1 MNMLNQNILENYE
14 LKGEELAITTY
25 PDPVLSR
32 KAQLVTEFNPQL
44 ETLCLNMLFTMYKAP
59 GIGLAAPQVGIS
71 KRLFVSD
78 VEYRLEEKTEAD
90 GRMTKFRTN
99 FHPRIFINPE
109 IITKDG
115 STIFKE
121 GCLSL
126 PTVYEDVKRS
136 DNIIM
141 RFQDLTGRVH
151 EQNFTGLEAICL
163 QHELDHLEG
172 IVFIDRLSSL
182 KKGFF
187 KKKLY
192 KLKGL

>member
-1 MNMLNQNILENYE
+1 MNTINHELLANYE

-32 KAQLVTEFNPQL
+32 KALPVTEFNQDL
-44 ETLCLNMLFTMYKAP
+44 QTLCMNMLFTMYKAP

-78 VEYRLEEKTEAD
+78 VEYRLEEKAESD
-90 GRMTKFRTN
+90 GRITKFRAN

-109 IITKDG
+109 ILSKDG
-115 STIFKE
+115 ITIFKE

-136 DNIIM
+136 ENIVM
-141 RFQDLTGRVH
+141 RFQDLKGQTH
-151 EQNFTGLEAICL
+151 EQNFTVEVLWYRKQNHFGQQDLASNI
-163 QHELDHLEG
+163 H
-172 IVFIDRLSSL
+172 
-182 KKGFF
+182 
-187 KKKLY
+187 
-192 KLKGL
+192 

>member
-1 MNMLNQNILENYE
+1 
-14 LKGEELAITTY
+14 
-25 PDPVLSR
+25 
-32 KAQLVTEFNPQL
+32 
-44 ETLCLNMLFTMYKAP
+44 
-59 GIGLAAPQVGIS
+59 LAAPQVGIS
-71 KRLFVSD
+71 QRLFVSD
-78 VEYRLEEKTEAD
+78 VEYRLEEKAEAD
-90 GRMTKFRTN
+90 GRITKFRTN

-109 IITKDG
+109 IISKDG
-115 STIFKE
+115 ITTFKE

-136 DNIIM
+136 ENIVM
-141 RFQDLTGRVH
+141 RFQDVKGQVH